1 MQERYA
7 ELVIAIQLRL
17 SEGDSL
23 TINTNARTMSF
34 ARLVARK
41 ATEVTKLPV
50 TIVETSMGKVLQTY
64 PIDPVEK
71 GVMRPQVRTSVLAH
85 IVDLDEFPYD
95 EDEDWNEPHHE
106 VRTLAHY
113 GHLSDPVF
121 LDRRISIPWAN
132 IPYPGTAWAASMLGR
147 PVSREEMWSLFGI
160 LMRLTSDWSP
170 AYWAEQANVLSYR
183 EKLLN
188 ASSGRMISIK
198 GSNTELIGEQ
208 SPLTGWISGVFRLPS
223 GREYIPLLPVQS
235 VHTAFKT
242 GSVNGKIRSGA
253 PFTLFGTPVTDAAF
267 IIENGVVVSYDA
279 REGKEAL
286 KKYFDVDAGTN
297 AASGISLADSNTL
310 ECRYITRLVHPH
322 YKKECRSILHLGG
335 VLVDAIKAGTGED
348 DLFGLGQSIAHL
360 EIPLA
365 HDITVEMQK
374 PDGSMKT
381 IIAEGSFTV

>member
-7 ELVIAIQLRL
+7 ELIIAIQLRL

-23 TINTNARTMSF
+23 TINTNARTMNF

-41 ATEVTKLPV
+41 ATHVTKLPV

-64 PIDPVEK
+64 PIDPIEK
-71 GVMRPQVRTSVLAH
+71 RGMRPQVKTSVLAH
-85 IVDLDEFPYD
+85 IVDLDEFPYG
-95 EDEDWNEPHHE
+95 EDEDWNEPSHE

-147 PVSREEMWSLFGI
+147 LVSIEEMWNLFGI

-170 AYWAEQANVLSYR
+170 TYWTEQANVLSYR
-183 EKLLN
+183 EKILN
-188 ASSGRMISIK
+188 TSLGKMISIK
-198 GSNTELIGEQ
+198 GSETELIGEQ
-208 SPLTGWISGVFRLPS
+208 SPLTGWISGVFRLAS

-242 GSVNGKIRSGA
+242 GSTNGKVRAGS
-253 PFTLFGTPVTDAAF
+253 PFTLFGAPVTEAAF
-267 IIENGVVVSYDA
+267 TIEDGVVVSYDA

-286 KKYFDVDAGTN
+286 KKYFEVDEGTK
-297 AASGISLADSNTL
+297 AVSGISLADSNTP
-310 ECRYITRLVHPH
+310 ECRYISRLVHPH

-335 VLVDAIKAGTGED
+335 VLVDTIKAGTRED
-348 DLFGLGQSIAHL
+348 DLPDLGQSIAHL
-360 EIPLA
+360 EIPLC
-365 HDITVEMQK
+365 HDITVEIRE
-374 PDGSMKT
+374 PDGSNKT
-381 IIAEGSFTV
+381 IIAEGSFIL